1 MSIKLIPLKQLSHL
15 VAQFVLGQELGLCL
29 ALLRIIAQALGN
41 PKIGD
46 VARFVYAQ
54 LPARLRSPLGPV
66 SEPEFV
72 DLVLA
77 GQSFLSKVRAAL
89 RP

>member
-1 MSIKLIPLKQLSHL
+1 MSKIKQLPHL
-15 VAQFVLGQELGLCL
+15 FAQLVLGKELGLSL
-29 ALLRIIAQALGN
+29 TLLRCIGRALSN
-41 PKIGD
+41 PRIGD

-54 LPARLRSPLGPV
+54 LPANWRSPLGPV

-89 RP
+89 RS